1 MTLTRSRVAEFAVM
15 HNTALITDV
24 VRCDVWPKGSPMTR
38 RKFITRVGG
47 AVSLCILPVGARAQE
62 RPVRRIG
69 VLVPLVEDDP
79 YAKALVGTFV
89 MTLQQAGWTDGRN
102 ARIDIRFAGPTPS
115 DVRRHAAELVA
126 LGPDVVLAFGA
137 TTVGP
142 LLQNTRTVPIVFP
155 VMGDPVAAGY
165 VESLERPG
173 GNVTGFMNYEY
184 SLAGKWL
191 ELLKEMVPSVKRVA
205 VLRNA
210 DVPTGPAQFG
220 VIQAV
225 APYLKVDVTPLN
237 IRNASDFES
246 AIGDFA
252 RGPNGGLI
260 VAASSLALTNRGLL
274 LGLAARHKLP
284 AIYSEDAYV
293 VDGGLMSYAPDEV
306 DQFRLAAGYVDR
318 ILRGEKPGDLPVQT
332 PVKYVLAINLKTAK
346 TLGLTVPASL
356 LARADEVIE

>member
-1 MTLTRSRVAEFAVM
+1 
-15 HNTALITDV
+15 
-24 VRCDVWPKGSPMTR
+24 
-38 RKFITRVGG
+38 
-47 AVSLCILPVGARAQE
+47 
-62 RPVRRIG
+62 
-69 VLVPLVEDDP
+69 VPFVEDDP
-79 YAKALVGTFV
+79 YARALVGAFA
-89 MTLQQAGWTDGRN
+89 MALQQAGWTDGSN

-115 DVRRHAAELVA
+115 DIRRHAAEVLA

-142 LLQNTRTVPIVFP
+142 LLQNTQTVPIVFP
-155 VMGDPVAAGY
+155 VIGDPVAAGY

-191 ELLKEMVPSVKRVA
+191 ELLKEMVPSVKRVG

-210 DVPTGPAQFG
+210 NTPTGPAQFG

-225 APYLKVDVTPLN
+225 SPYLKVDVTPLN

-246 AIGDFA
+246 VIGDFA
-252 RGPNGGLI
+252 RGRDGGLI
-260 VAASSLALTNRGLL
+260 VAASSLALTKRSVL
-274 LGLAARHKLP
+274 LGLAARHNLP
-284 AIYSEDAYV
+284 AIYAEDIYV
-293 VDGGLMSYAPDEV
+293 IDGGLMSYAPDMV
-306 DQFRLAAGYVDR
+306 DQFRRAAGYVDR
-318 ILRGEKPGDLPVQT
+318 ILKGEKPGDLPVQT

-346 TLGLTVPASL
+346 ALGLTVPPSL

>member
-1 MTLTRSRVAEFAVM
+1 MIHKR
-15 HNTALITDV
+15 D
-24 VRCDVWPKGSPMTR
+24 
-38 RKFITRVGG
+38 FITLLGG
-47 AVSLCILPVGARAQE
+47 AAAWPLVARAQQGD
-62 RPVRRIG
+62 RVRRIA
-69 VLVPLVEDDP
+69 VLVPFVEDDSH
-79 YAKALVGTFV
+79 ARTLIGAFV
-89 MTLQQAGWTDGRN
+89 MALQQAGWTDGRN

-115 DVRRHAAELVA
+115 DIRRHAAELVA
-126 LGPDVVLAFGA
+126 LAPEVVLAFGA
-137 TTVGP
+137 STVGP

-191 ELLKEMVPSVKRVA
+191 ELLKEMVPSVKRVG

-210 DVPTGPAQFG
+210 NTPTGPAQFG

-225 APYLKVDVTPLN
+225 SPYLKVNVTPLN

-252 RGPNGGLI
+252 RGRDGALI
-260 VAASSLALTNRGLL
+260 VAASSLALTKRSLL
-274 LGLAARHKLP
+274 LELAARHNLP
-284 AIYSEDAYV
+284 AIYAEDIYV
-293 VDGGLMSYAPDEV
+293 VDGGLMSYAPDAV
-306 DQFRLAAGYVDR
+306 DQFRRAAGYVDR
-318 ILRGEKPGDLPVQT
+318 ILKGEKAGDLPVQT

-346 TLGLTVPASL
+346 ALGLTVPASL

>member
-1 MTLTRSRVAEFAVM
+1 M
-15 HNTALITDV
+15 
-24 VRCDVWPKGSPMTR
+24 
-38 RKFITRVGG
+38 
-47 AVSLCILPVGARAQE
+47 
-62 RPVRRIG
+62 
-69 VLVPLVEDDP
+69 
-79 YAKALVGTFV
+79 
-89 MTLQQAGWTDGRN
+89 
-102 ARIDIRFAGPTPS
+102 
-115 DVRRHAAELVA
+115 
-126 LGPDVVLAFGA
+126 GPDVVLAFGA

-191 ELLKEMVPSVKRVA
+191 ELLKEMVPSVKRVG

-210 DVPTGPAQFG
+210 NTPTGPAQFG

-225 APYLKVDVTPLN
+225 SPYLKVDVTPLN

-246 AIGDFA
+246 VIGDFA
-252 RGPNGGLI
+252 RGRDGGLI
-260 VAASSLALTNRGLL
+260 VAASSLALTKRSLL
-274 LGLAARHKLP
+274 LGLAARHNLP
-284 AIYSEDAYV
+284 AVYAEDIYV
-293 VDGGLMSYAPDEV
+293 IDGGLMSYAPDMV
-306 DQFRLAAGYVDR
+306 DQFRRAAGYVDR
-318 ILRGEKPGDLPVQT
+318 ILKGEKPGDLPVQT

-346 TLGLTVPASL
+346 ALGLTVPPTL